1 MEMLPSL
8 MYVLLPIIG
17 VVIGAT
23 LQYVFTRVLEE
34 RRHQQ
39 NLRTEAY
46 VDFIRGFV
54 GAHFAKEKDKEQE
67 FISLFSDATTRIG
80 IYGGK
85 EVLEAI
91 ANVKRVSANYKKG
104 DVSESEFIRSFIAII
119 QAMREENL
127 PKESVSDKDI
137 SQSLFGK
144 D

>member
-1 MEMLPSL
+1 MPPSL

-54 GAHFAKEKDKEQE
+54 GADFAKEKDKEQE

>member
-1 MEMLPSL
+1 MPPSL

-23 LQYVFTRVLEE
+23 LQYMFTRVLEE

-39 NLRTEAY
+39 NLRTQAY

-67 FISLFSDATTRIG
+67 LISFLSNATTRIG

-91 ANVKRVSANYKKG
+91 ANAKRVAANYKKG
-104 DVSESEFIRSFIAII
+104 DVPELEFMRSIVTII

-127 PKESVSDKDI
+127 PKESVSDKEI
-137 SQSLFGK
+137 SQLLFGK